1 MELYPKNASLF
12 CCRLNWLLSA
22 LQSPCIG
29 RLLYREKKDERKG
42 KEGAVIAE
50 VGRETKKTTTKN
62 LDLFKFIPQRCPVL
76 NARRNLQG
84 LDNVLMGLGHETEL
98 K

>member
-1 MELYPKNASLF
+1 MPRFFAVVLTGSSP
-12 CCRLNWLLSA
+12 LSSPLA
-22 LQSPCIG
+22 LAGC
-29 RLLYREKKDERKG
+29 LYREKKDERKG

-84 LDNVLMGLGHETEL
+84 LDNVLKGLLGHETEL

>member
-1 MELYPKNASLF
+1 MELYPKNATLF

-29 RLLYREKKDERKG
+29 RLLYREKKDERKV

-50 VGRETKKTTTKN
+50 VGRETKK
-62 LDLFKFIPQRCPVL
+62 D
-76 NARRNLQG
+76 
-84 LDNVLMGLGHETEL
+84 DNKIFRPLPIYSLSGVRYSTPGEIYKVWTMS
-98 K
+98 